1 MRKTYS
7 FSLYE
12 NNEKDKALIQ
22 LLEILPKHLR
32 GKFIRSMLLKAIED
46 KVFESVE
53 VLKREAE
60 TENRKE
66 DTTQEQKIAENTTKS
81 ETKKTYSKNN
91 PFEGLK
97 I

>member
-1 MRKTYS
+1 MSRKYS

-12 NNEKDKALIQ
+12 NNEKDNALIQ

-32 GKFIRSMLLKAIED
+32 GKFIRSMLLKAID
-46 KVFESVE
+46 NKVFESVGF
-53 VLKREAE
+53 LKME
-60 TENRKE
+60 TVSEDRKE
-66 DTTQEQKIAENTTKS
+66 DTTQNQKFVENTTKS

-97 I
+97 L